1 MVCLKR
7 LQKSQHL
14 HQISRVDNL
23 DTRSFLQTSKT
34 FKLGI
39 ILFSVAYKPSQLNI
53 KRVISKHWHTLNII
67 STFKNTFNDTK
78 PILLSSKTRL

>member
-23 DTRSFLQTSKT
+23 DTRSVLQISKT
-34 FKLGI
+34 FKLEI
-39 ILFSVAYKPSQLNI
+39 LLFSMTYKPSLLNI
-53 KRVISKHWHTLNII
+53 KRVINKHRHTLNII

-78 PILLSSKTRL
+78 PILLSSKKRL